1 MSESGGDKKH
11 DATPYRRQ
19 KAREQG
25 QIARSQDLGSAL
37 VLLIAVSVLGWWG
50 PTVGQTLA
58 NLMIAS
64 FQQESYWTTTSR
76 SAAGAINASFLQC
89 LYAVLPIMLSVCA
102 VVLVNNWLQIGFCSF
117 LRN

>member
-58 NLMIAS
+58 NLMISVSNRNHTGILPVARQRRDQRKFPSMPLRSPSHHAERLRSSAS
-64 FQQESYWTTTSR
+64 EQLAPLDFS
-76 SAAGAINASFLQC
+76 SF
-89 LYAVLPIMLSVCA
+89 PK
-102 VVLVNNWLQIGFCSF
+102 N
-117 LRN
+117 